1 MMEERSY
8 PHAPQKE
15 QHNSDSN
22 KSSYCIV
29 VRDVHKYFGDKHV
42 LKGISLEIPYG
53 KIYGLLGPSGC
64 GKTTM
69 VKIIAGLLEATSGE
83 VDVLDEPMPQL
94 SLMNK
99 LGYMAQSDA
108 LYGTLT
114 AGENLRFFG
123 SIYGMNKGEIKKRI
137 REVMALV
144 NLSNDIDKPVQHYSG
159 GMKRRL
165 SLAMAI
171 LHHPPVLVLDEPTAE
186 ELKQSANSVSLAE
199 IALEKA
205 QLSRDQAK
213 KEYERLVPLCE
224 AGAVAQSEL
233 DKAEYQ
239 WKLAEAAAHTAA
251 LELDN
256 AWQKLALL
264 QKGTRQEK
272 IDAAQADVALTEVQ
286 IRQAEENLAKY
297 TITALHD
304 GTVISKN
311 YLLGNMVSS
320 GFNLVDIASE
330 KEKHMVAYVPKRY
343 LAKICHGQ
351 TVVIRSE
358 GKQYQGT
365 IGFIDVKAQYTPKEL
380 QSSANKNKES
390 MKIKAN
396 LASGTPLK
404 VGERAE
410 LVIPIQKVKQ

>member
-1 MMEERSY
+1 MKKRFVAVGILALGIIAVLLVRNSFSSSELVLAGIVETNIY
-8 PHAPQKE
+8 PHYSE
-15 QHNSDSN
+15 VS
-22 KSSYCIV
+22 
-29 VRDVHKYFGDKHV
+29 
-42 LKGISLEIPYG
+42 G
-53 KIYGLLGPSGC
+53 KIIDLPVELGQ
-64 GKTTM
+64 T
-69 VKIIAGLLEATSGE
+69 VKAG
-83 VDVLDEPMPQL
+83 DVL
-94 SLMNK
+94 
-99 LGYMAQSDA
+99 A
-108 LYGTLT
+108 
-114 AGENLRFFG
+114 
-123 SIYGMNKGEIKKRI
+123 
-137 REVMALV
+137 
-144 NLSNDIDKPVQHYSG
+144 
-159 GMKRRL
+159 
-165 SLAMAI
+165 
-171 LHHPPVLVLDEPTAE
+171 VLDDRNERNALEQLQETLAKKKAALAELSTGVEAE

-256 AWQKLALL
+256 ARQKLALL

-330 KEKHMVAYVPKRY
+330 KEKHVVAYVPKRY